1 MIFMKPH
8 RVAINRYRKKT
19 KSLQKAIELS
29 NAFENLTG
37 NEKVFLKPNIVYWSR
52 VPDYPKYG
60 VVTTSRIVEDTIILL
75 NEIGIKDITIGEGIV
90 VSDPKDYELAHH
102 AFESLGYNRFKKKYG
117 INVLNVFE
125 RPFEKIDLGDDIVLN
140 FNTDALNCDAI
151 ISLPV
156 LKTHSEAKIS
166 LSLKNLKGLIDI
178 PSRKKCHTP
187 DTERDLNF
195 YLARLSKKLPPVTA
209 IIDGIYLNERGPGYD
224 GQMKRS
230 NLLITSSDMFS
241 ADKVGSC
248 ILGYNPSDVL
258 YLSNYAKENN
268 RPIDLSDVE
277 VVGKSIESVQGHYE
291 YEFSYN
297 EDGTNPIAF
306 VKQGIKGI
314 SYRQYD
320 NTTCT
325 YCSMITSLLP
335 IAITYAWDINHGKP
349 WDDIEVLVGKRMN
362 PTPGKKTTIL
372 LGQCMVNKHRN
383 NPDINE
389 MIPIKGCPVKPENI
403 TKGFQ
408 QAGINIPPDFF
419 ENLDNIPQFF
429 GLPYKN
435 RFNEFQESFFNE
447 DAKDET
453 VPPIDDIVVSQLYLD
468 NTSDSNDFPKKQAK
482 FEVYF
487 FGLVGEK
494 NTNAIK
500 NIVVEG
506 PNGYE
511 FHFKNQIF
519 NFQNGNGYV
528 INNYSRQ
535 TVRFLAFDRKGF
547 LEDGK
552 YTITVDYW
560 NGEIRSRSR
569 ILKSNNKLL
578 NNYLNLKEEITY
590 NTKEVPKYMGDP
602 KIYADTTWTTLNDL
616 GGENA
621 FYANYVSQGRT
632 ESVNLHDLTHF
643 DNIYQNRLLMPFYG
657 LNKNSALVNTRWK
670 PLKHGT
676 EYTWVVEICDSN
688 KFSSINLTIHQP
700 SQYFKTS

>member
-1 MIFMKPH
+1 MKPY

-19 KSLQKAIELS
+19 FSLRKSIDSS
-29 NAFENLTG
+29 NAFGNLTG

-60 VVTTSRIVEDTIILL
+60 VVTTSRIVEDSIILL

-117 INVLNVFE
+117 IKVLNVFE
-125 RPFEKIDLGDDIVLN
+125 SPFEKIDLGDDIELN
-140 FNTDALNCDAI
+140 FNTDALNCDVI

-156 LKTHSEAKIS
+156 LKTHSEAKVS

-241 ADKVGSC
+241 ADKVGSQ
-248 ILGYNPSDVL
+248 ILGYHPSDVS
-258 YLSNYAKENN
+258 YLSYYAKENN

-325 YCSMITSLLP
+325 YCSMLTSLLP
-335 IAITYAWDINHGKP
+335 IAITYAWDINHGEP
-349 WDDIEVLVGKRMN
+349 WDDIEVIMGKRMN
-362 PTPGKKTTIL
+362 PTPGKNKTIL
-372 LGQCMVNKHRN
+372 LGQCMIKKHRN
-383 NPDINE
+383 NPDIKE

-403 TKGFQ
+403 TKAFHQ
-408 QAGINIPPDFF
+408 VGIKIPPDFF

-435 RFNEFQESFFNE
+435 RFNEFQNSFFSE
-447 DAKDET
+447 DAEDET
-453 VPPIDDIVVSQLYLD
+453 VPPIDDIVVSQFYLD
-468 NTSDSNDFPKKQAK
+468 CSDESNNLPKKQAK
-482 FEVYF
+482 LEVHF

-500 NIVVEG
+500 NIIVEG
-506 PNGYE
+506 PNSYK
-511 FHFKNQIF
+511 FQFKNQPF
-519 NFQNGNGYV
+519 DFQNGNGYV
-528 INNYSRQ
+528 VDNYSRQ
-535 TVRFLAFDRKGF
+535 VIRYLAFDRNGF

-552 YTITVDYW
+552 YRITVDYW
-560 NGEIRSRSR
+560 NGETRSKSR
-569 ILKSNNKLL
+569 ILKSNHKLL
-578 NNYLNLKEEITY
+578 NNYLKLEGKITH
-590 NTKEVPKYMGDP
+590 NAKEVPKYMEDP

-616 GGENA
+616 GGEDA
-621 FYANYVSQGRT
+621 FYANYLSQGRT
-632 ESVNLHDLTHF
+632 EFVNLHDLTHI
-643 DNIYQNRLLMPFYG
+643 DNIYQNRILMPFYG

-670 PLKHGT
+670 PLKPNT
-676 EYTWVVEICDSN
+676 EYTWFVEICDSN
-688 KFSSINLTIHQP
+688 KYSNINLTVYQP
-700 SQYFKTS
+700 HQYFKTN

>member
-1 MIFMKPH
+1 MTSYK
-8 RVAINRYRKKT
+8 VAVNRYRRET
-19 KSLQKAIELS
+19 KSLQKAIEISNTFGNLS
-29 NAFENLTG
+29 G
-37 NEKVFLKPNIVYWSR
+37 NEKVFIKPNIVYWSR

-90 VSDPKDYELAHH
+90 VSDPKDYELAQH

-125 RPFEKIDLGDDIVLN
+125 RPFEKIDLGDDIILN
-140 FNTDALNCDAI
+140 FNIDALNSDAI

-178 PSRKKCHTP
+178 PSRKKCHTA
-187 DTERDLNF
+187 DIEKDLNF

-241 ADKVGSC
+241 ADKVGSQ

-258 YLSNYAKENN
+258 YLAQFAKENN

-277 VVGKSIESVQGHYE
+277 VIGKSIESVQGHYE
-291 YEFSYN
+291 YEFPYN

-325 YCSMITSLLP
+325 YCSMLTSLLP
-335 IAITYAWDINHGKP
+335 IAITYAWDINHGEP
-349 WDDIEVLVGKRMN
+349 WDDIEVLVGKKMN
-362 PTPGKKTTIL
+362 PTPGKKKTVL
-372 LGQCMVNKHRN
+372 LGQCMIKKHRN
-383 NPDINE
+383 SPDINE
-389 MIPIKGCPVKPENI
+389 MIPIKGCPIKPENI
-403 TKGFQ
+403 TEAFHQ
-408 QAGINIPPDFF
+408 VGIKIPPDFF
-419 ENLDNIPQFF
+419 ENLDNVPEFF

-435 RFNEFQESFFNE
+435 RFNEFQESFFDE
-447 DAKDET
+447 DAEDET
-453 VPPIDDIVVSQLYLD
+453 VPPIDDIVVSQLYHD
-468 NTSDSNDFPKKQAK
+468 NSDDSNEFPKKQAK
-482 FEVYF
+482 FEIYF

-500 NIVVEG
+500 NVVVEG
-506 PNGYE
+506 PNRYK
-511 FHFKNQIF
+511 FQFKNQLF
-519 NFQNGNGYV
+519 DFQNGNGYIV
-528 INNYSRQ
+528 DNYNRQ
-535 TVRFLAFDRKGF
+535 VVRYLAFDRNGF

-552 YTITVDYW
+552 YTITVAYW
-560 NGEIRSRSR
+560 NGETRSKSR
-569 ILKSNNKLL
+569 ILKSNTKLL
-578 NNYLNLKEEITY
+578 SNYLKLKEKITY
-590 NTKEVPKYMGDP
+590 SAKEVSKYMGDL
-602 KIYADTTWTTLNDL
+602 KVYADTTWKTLNDF

-621 FYANYVSQGRT
+621 FYANYLSQGRT
-632 ESVNLHDLTHF
+632 DFVNLHDLTHI
-643 DNIYQNRLLMPFYG
+643 DNIYQNRLLMPLYG
-657 LNKNSALVNTRWK
+657 LNKNTALVNTRWK
-670 PLKHGT
+670 PLKSNT
-676 EYTWVVEICDSN
+676 EYTWFVEMCDSN
-688 KFSSINLTIHQP
+688 KHGDINITIYQPHQH
-700 SQYFKTS
+700 FKTK